1 MQFASWKLTPRISG
15 IANGN
20 DSVYSHAMKI
30 VRKLKETYPTLG
42 VVTWIGLSPAT
53 REPLQAV
60 DSAIA
65 IVGKGFE
72 NDHHAKRRK
81 TKRQVTIIQ
90 QEHLPVVAEL
100 TSREDVGPGLLRRN
114 LSVSGINVWS
124 LKDQK
129 FRIGEVLLEGTGPC
143 APCSRM
149 DETLGLGGYNA
160 MRGHGGI
167 TARVLEGGSIRV
179 NDTVEFVASG
189 SVQSES

>member
-1 MQFASWKLTPRISG
+1 
-15 IANGN
+15 
-20 DSVYSHAMKI
+20 MKTI
-30 VRKLKETYPTLG
+30 RKLKETYPQSG
-42 VVTWIGLSPAT
+42 VVEWIGLSAAT
-53 REPLQAV
+53 RETLDVVDNAV
-60 DSAIA
+60 A
-65 IVGKGFE
+65 IVGKGLE

-90 QEHLPVVAEL
+90 QEHLSVVAAL
-100 TSREDVGPGLLRRN
+100 TSRDNVGPEHLRRN

-129 FRIGEVLLEGTGPC
+129 FCIGSVLLQGTGPC

-167 TARVLEGGSIRV
+167 TARVLEGGEITIGDAV
-179 NDTVEFVASG
+179 YFVAPDDG
-189 SVQSES
+189 EPEQSIDS